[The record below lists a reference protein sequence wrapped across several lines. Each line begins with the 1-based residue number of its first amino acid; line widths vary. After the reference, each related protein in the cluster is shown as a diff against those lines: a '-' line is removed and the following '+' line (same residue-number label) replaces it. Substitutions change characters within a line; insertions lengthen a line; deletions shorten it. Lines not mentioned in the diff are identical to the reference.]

1 MGKELNR
8 RFSKGDLRKANK
20 HRKRYSTSLVIREMQ
35 TKATTIYHL
44 NLIRMTII
52 LKKKKK
58 QMLVMIW

>member
-8 RFSKGDLRKANK
+8 HFSKDIQKANK

-35 TKATTIYHL
+35 TKTTTIYHL
-44 NLIRMTII
+44 NLIRMTIV

-58 QMLVMIW
+58 KTSVVMMW